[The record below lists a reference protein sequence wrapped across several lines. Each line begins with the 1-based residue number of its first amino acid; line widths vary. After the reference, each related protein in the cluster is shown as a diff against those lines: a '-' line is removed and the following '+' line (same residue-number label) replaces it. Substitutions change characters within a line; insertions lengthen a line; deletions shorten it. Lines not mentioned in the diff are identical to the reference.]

1 MINTIFSKIKMSE
14 VYRMFGFKPFIIQV
28 LDNITNANSK
38 QIMIMEILRLHTKFY
53 ENVDFDDLFM
63 NRLDRLLTVDN
74 YEEFGSYLEISAQ
87 VVTDYGITEDMLR
100 QVLINWI
107 YSEPFFKK
115 QIINELPTAEA
126 ELSAPPIAYASF
138 V

>member
-115 QIINELPTAEA
+115 QIINETPTAEA